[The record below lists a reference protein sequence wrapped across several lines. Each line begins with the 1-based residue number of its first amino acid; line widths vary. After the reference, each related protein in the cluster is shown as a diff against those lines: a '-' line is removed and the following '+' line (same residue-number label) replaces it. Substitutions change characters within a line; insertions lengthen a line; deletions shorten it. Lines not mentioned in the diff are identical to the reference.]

1 MAKPRKLYNPKR
13 YVLLIE
19 EDALFTFQRTSHAN
33 SIRPT
38 DVIRMMI
45 DMYIA
50 NPERDDDIT
59 TLTRHLEHQIHYL
72 VKDNC
77 FDFAKLHSWFVP
89 KVLSALN
96 SGIMSKK
103 TRQADKRLQVTYGE
117 FLTVNI
123 DEQGSRVITSS
134 AHDIVITHNAHQTI
148 ITLPTNYAS
157 TTNHLQLQLII
168 RDLILTLDGLVRVT
182 TK

>member
-13 YVLLIE
+13 YVLLVE
-19 EDALFTFQRTSHAN
+19 EDAFFTFQKTTHAN
-33 SIRPT
+33 NIRPT

-50 NPERDDDIT
+50 DSERDDDIT
-59 TLTRHLEHQIHYL
+59 LLTRHLEHQIHYL
-72 VKDNC
+72 VKDNR

-89 KVLSALN
+89 KVLAALN
-96 SGIMSKK
+96 SGVMSKK
-103 TRQADKRLQVTYGE
+103 TRQADKRLEVTYGE
-117 FLTVNI
+117 YLTVNL
-123 DEQGSRVITSS
+123 DEQGNRIVTSS
-134 AHDIVITHNAHQTI
+134 AHDIIITHNVHQTI
-148 ITLPTNYAS
+148 ITLPSNYVS
-157 TTNHLQLQLII
+157 TTNYLQMQVVI

>member
-1 MAKPRKLYNPKR
+1 
-13 YVLLIE
+13 
-19 EDALFTFQRTSHAN
+19 
-33 SIRPT
+33 
-38 DVIRMMI
+38 
-45 DMYIA
+45 
-50 NPERDDDIT
+50 
-59 TLTRHLEHQIHYL
+59 
-72 VKDNC
+72 
-77 FDFAKLHSWFVP
+77 
-89 KVLSALN
+89 
-96 SGIMSKK
+96 MSKK

-157 TTNHLQLQLII
+157 TTNHLQLQVII
-168 RDLILTLDGLVRVT
+168 RDLILTLDGLVRAT